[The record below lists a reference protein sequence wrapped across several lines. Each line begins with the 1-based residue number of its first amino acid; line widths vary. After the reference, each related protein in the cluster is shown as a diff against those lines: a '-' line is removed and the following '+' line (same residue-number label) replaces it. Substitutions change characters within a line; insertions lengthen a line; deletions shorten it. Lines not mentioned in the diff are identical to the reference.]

1 MTSYLDDTWL
11 QAEVERFEETKNKLQ
26 AAAALLE
33 RATTATPQLQ
43 RSLEQLEQRERR
55 TKKAMEQ
62 LSSDQKQEL
71 SLLLTQGQQ
80 AFDAHVEETLRKLD
94 ELGDA
99 GQALQLRQDVM
110 GLLRNLPVLEQQ
122 AARLTEELG
131 ELSERAAAQTTSL
144 EQQVREIQGALDTLG
159 KQLSAAVASQAASLE
174 QLGQLALREKTLDA
188 NLSVLREQATELQK
202 SQQQFQSYQQSQGS
216 TIQRTVQQLSELENR
231 GELRHKE
238 LEKNLSGVREQ
249 VTALVE
255 RATQLEAR
263 QTAADS
269 RLEQLEVR
277 LSQQLAA
284 AQTQLQEQLLA
295 RLTQWQT
302 ESQEKHQQLQRHVE
316 SLMPL
321 PQQVTALDTG
331 VRALQE
337 QFKGQQ
343 EAVNTRHAAQQE
355 VLADLERQVKT
366 GQTRVARFIGWFE
379 KAGAWGRINGKP
391 E

>member
-11 QAEVERFEETKNKLQ
+11 QAEVERFEDTKNKLQ
-26 AAAALLE
+26 AATALLE

-43 RSLEQLEQRERR
+43 RSLEQLEQQERR

-110 GLLRNLPVLEQQ
+110 GLLHSVPVLEQQ
-122 AARLTEELG
+122 AAHLTEELR
-131 ELSERAAAQTTSL
+131 ELSEQAAARTTSL
-144 EQQVREIQGALDTLG
+144 EQRVREIQGALDTLG
-159 KQLSAAVASQAASLE
+159 TQLSAAVAGQAASLE

-238 LEKNLSGVREQ
+238 LAKNLSGVREQ

-284 AQTQLQEQLLA
+284 AQTQLQEHLLA

-302 ESQEKHQQLQRHVE
+302 ESQEKHQQLQRQVE

-337 QFKGQQ
+337 QFKGQE